1 LVTLDSPLNLVRSD
15 LSRRCQAVTK
25 PSGKGLPA
33 VGLFF
38 VVGVGD
44 AMKKQDV
51 LRSGHKHRYARN
63 FGHVSDTTIPESEKV
78 SRR

>member
-1 LVTLDSPLNLVRSD
+1 LVTLDSPSNLVHSD
-15 LSRRCQAVTK
+15 LSRRSQAYTK

-44 AMKKQDV
+44 AMKQQDV
-51 LRSGHKHRYARN
+51 LRSGH
-63 FGHVSDTTIPESEKV
+63 TL
-78 SRR
+78 